1 MGIFTNRC
9 NFTVIFTYIL
19 RNSYICLLTHE
30 PIPSSAMEFLTHSST
45 FYHIITDLEGRYAY
59 VNDYFLQK
67 FGFVASE
74 LIGSG
79 FSNSIH
85 PEDVERCNQVA
96 YQLIMNPDK
105 VIPIDVRK
113 PDKLG
118 SYFWTTWEFSV
129 TKDSEGKPAGIRCI
143 GFDITSAQKARKDLE
158 IYTERLEKLMQ
169 LDQHKKNSVRNV
181 LATLP
186 SEVKDSL
193 VGIFGLIQVF
203 NFEDF
208 HDDFNRV
215 VIERLGEYSEILDKL
230 IFE

>member
-1 MGIFTNRC
+1 
-9 NFTVIFTYIL
+9 
-19 RNSYICLLTHE
+19 
-30 PIPSSAMEFLTHSST
+30 MEFLAHSST
-45 FYHIITDLEGRYAY
+45 FYHIITDLEGRYVY

-67 FGFVASE
+67 FGFVEQE
-74 LIGSG
+74 LIGSD
-79 FSNSIH
+79 FSNSVH

-129 TKDSEGKPAGIRCI
+129 AKDSEGKPTGIRCI
-143 GFDITSAQKARKDLE
+143 GFDITSAQKAKKDLE
-158 IYTERLEKLMQ
+158 TYTKRIEKLLQ
-169 LDQHKKNSVRNV
+169 LEQRQKNSISNV

-186 SEVKDSL
+186 NEVKDSL
-193 VGIFGLIQVF
+193 VGIFGLLQVF
-203 NFEDF
+203 NFEDLQ
-208 HDDFNRV
+208 DDFNKI
-215 VIERLGEYSEILDKL
+215 VIERLSEYSEILDKL